1 MSCSPAKQTVVGCQE
16 NVGPAELG
24 ASQMQGVENAE
35 PKLLKVC
42 GALGRARSWD
52 HDLIGEGE
60 QRGNIVPPV
69 CIRVA
74 ADLDLQ
80 RGAAHPGCPPF
91 AHQPKNAFNRFGFA
105 ANAGLALIVRQTV
118 QATSIQIE
126 SHSQCFF
133 RETESNL
140 CSGATILSE

>member
-80 RGAAHPGCPPF
+80 CSAAHPGCLSF
-91 AHQPKNAFNRFGFA
+91 TYQAKNAFHGFGFV
-105 ANAGLALIVRQTV
+105 ANAGLALIVRQAV
-118 QATSIQIE
+118 QTTGIQIK
-126 SHSQCFF
+126 SQSQCFF
-133 RETESNL
+133 RAAESPS
-140 CSGATILSE
+140 CARSPILSE